1 MANPIKDCI
10 PKPQNIVG
18 AAELVRELKMHLHEG
33 VAVLI
38 PREVTAMMS
47 TGAIAKIVV
56 MSRSLL
62 LSGD

>member
-18 AAELVRELKMHLHEG
+18 AAELVCELKMHLDEG

-47 TGAIAKIVV
+47 TSAITRIVLV
-56 MSRSLL
+56 SISLF
-62 LSGD
+62 LSAD